1 MTSINFSQAFSA
13 GFAPQFN
20 SVAPKTLGT
29 AEPPE
34 ISLLN
39 SADED
44 YTELS
49 TVKNI
54 SDDKN
59 VSAENQEL
67 SNKNHKTRVRI
78 DPDSKKVIIEV
89 VNDKTGQ
96 EVLQIPGEKQLRL
109 NEGITEYNNMAFRQ
123 TSDISVEQSN
133 FELPEQDDS
142 V

>member
-1 MTSINFSQAFSA
+1 MTLINFSQAFSA
-13 GFAPQFN
+13 GIAPRFN
-20 SVAPKTLGT
+20 SVTPQTPGT

-34 ISLLN
+34 INLLN

-54 SDDKN
+54 SDDN
-59 VSAENQEL
+59 DDSAENQEL

-78 DPDSKKVIIEV
+78 DPDSQKVIIEV

-109 NEGITEYNNMAFRQ
+109 NEGITEYNNIAFRK
-123 TSDISVEQSN
+123 TSDISIEQSDL
-133 FELPEQDDS
+133 ESPEQDDS
-142 V
+142 A

>member
-1 MTSINFSQAFSA
+1 MTLINFPEAFSVS
-13 GFAPQFN
+13 FAPHFN
-20 SVAPKTLGT
+20 SVTPKATGSADPPQIRTLK
-29 AEPPE
+29 
-34 ISLLN
+34 

-49 TVKNI
+49 TVKII
-54 SDDKN
+54 SDDN
-59 VSAENQEL
+59 NISAENQEL
-67 SNKNHKTRVRI
+67 SNQDHKTRVRI

-109 NEGITEYNNMAFRQ
+109 NEGITEYNNIAFRQ
-123 TSDISVEQSN
+123 TSDISIEQSN
-133 FELPEQDDS
+133 LESPEQDDS